1 MLRTSRTDIDAEESP
16 AVVEPSIRRIAA
28 VAAAAKGWADQLI
41 DLGGRNT
48 LLYYRDL
55 KAGTLDL
62 TTAEAVALEA
72 FVGVQGQKVRL
83 SALFP
88 GERLANAATRVRTLS
103 AKADENFEERGLST
117 LYVARGMATWDA
129 QGATGATPAA
139 PVLLAQVTLHPE
151 GALETDFTLAIDDEW
166 EPNPTLLHMLETS
179 FHVRISADDLLGAIE
194 RAAGDLNAASTALV
208 QAASSVPSFK
218 VLPRTVV
225 GNFSYV
231 KQPMVLDL
239 ESALEVMCSNDVI
252 AALAGDQEAIAKL
265 RSAHL
270 GVGIEEP
277 DRTPP
282 TDEFL
287 VIDADSSQNYAI
299 NAAADGAHLVVQGP
313 PGTGKSQTIANLIAV
328 LSARGRSTLFV
339 AEKRAAIDAV
349 LKRLMSDSVNL
360 GDLVLDLHG
369 GGGSRRKMA
378 DEIRRVY
385 DATSMV
391 PAVHRER
398 EDARLVELRSK
409 LNHQVDVFHKVK
421 REPWGKTVYELQSS
435 LLNIPQH
442 LRLPLR
448 LEPSCLSSLDPKAL
462 SQVANDMSDWV
473 ATGGPDVDR
482 GGTPWSRAASTI
494 TTSSSARAA
503 LMAARNLATDTLPDA
518 ISLLDE
524 VAATCHLRHPTSVA
538 GWSETLGLLQQV
550 AVVDQRAETSVWE
563 QDLDLLLSDLK
574 PATTGLLGRA
584 TALVFNRRYR
594 HALRQV
600 RAFVCQISKSRDIH
614 GIVSVAA
621 TAKAAW
627 KQTCV
632 DGGQPRLPQDLARA
646 VATYQ
651 RLTTELAALGAYV
664 GTAKLAEASLLEARR
679 AVNKLLE
686 DEVTLFRL
694 PKLHELATSID
705 AAGFAAVRASV
716 SKLNLSP
723 EDARLVVDH
732 VWNASVLEQ
741 ISLADGAVGA
751 FNGDTHS
758 RYVREFAEADKSL
771 VESGAAK
778 VRRAVHER
786 IVAIRNA
793 HPEEDALIAT
803 EVRKKSRHR
812 SLREL
817 TQRAPK
823 VLLALKP
830 CWAMSPLAV
839 SQLLDAKELFDV
851 VIFDEASQVPPAD
864 ALPALMRARQA
875 IVAGDSKQLPPT
887 AFFASPSAAD
897 EGIGDENGIGD
908 LTVGTQSI
916 LDAIANVVTAGAM
929 TLKWHYRSRDE
940 RLITFSNAQP
950 LLYDWQMVTFPGT
963 TEDDAIRH
971 VHVPWRPL
979 PNTSED
985 SSPHEAIRVVELI
998 AEHSHRWPDRSL
1010 GVIAMGIEH
1019 AERIKEMLRRACLK
1033 DPVLDNFHKARH
1045 PDEPLFVKNLERV
1058 QGDERSAIILTI
1070 GYGKSSDGRMLHRF
1084 GPLNHAE
1091 GERRLNVAITR
1102 ARSQMTVVSSFL
1114 STDLDPN
1121 KLKSE
1126 GAQML
1131 GRYLAYAASG
1141 GKELG
1146 PVRRKHAPLNPFEAD
1161 IRDRLQAAKIPLDS
1175 QLGVSGYF
1183 IDFAARHPERPGEF
1197 VLAIEADGDS
1207 YHRSHTA
1214 RDRDRIR
1221 QDHLER
1227 LGWRFHR
1234 IWSSDWFR
1242 NREAEIDKAVSAWKA
1257 ACADADRK
1265 RRDVAARS
1273 EDTGIRPL
1281 SASPG
1286 VLLPRPPVSPLPL
1299 ESAGQRTGIRPRITS
1314 GEPITEYSDAEV
1326 VDIVTWVASDG
1337 LLRTDT
1343 ELRDLVAVE
1352 MGYQRL
1358 GLRIRQR
1365 LESAIAQFRR

>member
-1 MLRTSRTDIDAEESP
+1 VNRSESQDGP
-16 AVVEPSIRRIAA
+16 LVVEPSIQRKAA
-28 VAAAAKGWADQLI
+28 VEAAAKGWARQLI

-62 TTAEAVALEA
+62 TTAESMALEA
-72 FVGVQGQKVRL
+72 LVGGKGRKVRL

-88 GERLANAATRVRTLS
+88 GQQLANATTRVRTLS

-117 LYVARGMATWDA
+117 LYLAHGMSTWDA
-129 QGATGATPAA
+129 QGATTATPMA
-139 PVLLAQVTLHPE
+139 PVLLAQVTLRPE
-151 GALETDFTLAIDDEW
+151 GALGADFTLTIDDEW

-179 FHVRISADDLLGAIE
+179 FHVRISADELLPVSE
-194 RAAGDLNAASTALV
+194 CSAGDLKVAFTRLV
-208 QAASSVPSFK
+208 QAASSVPNFK
-218 VLPRTVV
+218 VLARTVI

-231 KQPMVLDL
+231 KQPMVRDL
-239 ESALEVMCSNDVI
+239 ESALEVMCSNEVI
-252 AALAGDQEAIAKL
+252 AALAGDSEAITAL
-265 RSAHL
+265 RAVHL

-277 DRTPP
+277 DRTSP

-287 VIDADSSQNYAI
+287 VIDADSSQNLAI
-299 NAAADGAHLVVQGP
+299 NAAVEGAHLVVQGP
-313 PGTGKSQTIANLIAV
+313 PGTGKSQMIANLIAT

-349 LKRLMSDSVNL
+349 LKRLKSESVNL
-360 GDLVLDLHG
+360 GDIVLDLHG
-369 GGGSRRKMA
+369 GGGSKRKMA

-385 DATSMV
+385 DATATV
-391 PAVHRER
+391 PAVYREGA
-398 EDARLVELRSK
+398 DARLVELRSA
-409 LNHQVDVFHKVK
+409 LNNHVAAFHKVK
-421 REPWGKTVYELQSS
+421 REPWGKTVYELQSN
-435 LLNIPQH
+435 LLGIPKH

-448 LEPSCLSSLDPKAL
+448 LEPSCLSVLAPKAL
-462 SQVANDMSDWV
+462 SQVASDMADWV

-482 GGTPWSRAASTI
+482 AGTPWSRAASTI
-494 TTSSSARAA
+494 TTSSSAKAA
-503 LMAARNLATDTLPDA
+503 LMAARNLATDTLPSA
-518 ISLLDE
+518 IHLLDE
-524 VAATCHLRHPTSVA
+524 VVATCHLRQPTSVA
-538 GWSETLGLLQQV
+538 AWAEVLWVLQQV
-550 AVVDQRAETSVWE
+550 ADVNQRAENSIWE
-563 QDLDLLLSDLK
+563 QDLDLLLPELK
-574 PATTGLLGRA
+574 SATGGFFGRA
-584 TALVFNRRYR
+584 MASIFKPCYRRALK
-594 HALRQV
+594 QV
-600 RAFVCQISKSRDIH
+600 RTFVRQISKSRDIH
-614 GIVSVAA
+614 EIVSVAA
-621 TAKAAW
+621 AARTAW
-627 KQTCV
+627 KQACV
-632 DGGQPRLPQDLARA
+632 DGGQPRLPHDLNRTI
-646 VATYQ
+646 VTHQ
-651 RLTTELAALGAYV
+651 RLTTELAALGAYI
-664 GTAKLAEASLLEARR
+664 GTDELAEASLLEARR
-679 AVNKLLE
+679 AVNRLLD

-705 AAGFAAVRASV
+705 GAGFGAVRAAV
-716 SKLNLSP
+716 SKHNLSP
-723 EDARLVVDH
+723 EDARLVVEH
-732 VWNASVLEQ
+732 VWNATVLEQ
-741 ISLADGAVGA
+741 ISFADGAVGA

-758 RYVREFAEADKSL
+758 RYVREFAEADKNL
-771 VESGAAK
+771 VKSGAAK

-786 IVAIRNA
+786 IVAARNA
-793 HPEEDALIAT
+793 NPQEDTLIAA
-803 EVRKKSRHR
+803 EVHKKSRHR

-839 SQLLDAKELFDV
+839 SQLLDAKEIFDV

-887 AFFASPSAAD
+887 VFFASTSDAD
-897 EGIGDENGIGD
+897 EGNDNDSGIGD
-908 LTVGTQSI
+908 LTLGTQSV
-916 LDAIANVVTAGAM
+916 LDAISNVVTAATM

-940 RLITFSNAQP
+940 RLIAFSNAQP

-971 VHVPWRPL
+971 VHVPWRPR

-985 SSPHEAIRVVELI
+985 SPHDEVMRVVELI
-998 AEHSHRWPDRSL
+998 AEHSRRWPDRSL

-1019 AERIKEMLRRACLK
+1019 AERINEMLRQACLK
-1033 DPVLDNFHKARH
+1033 DPILDDFRKAAH
-1045 PDEPLFVKNLERV
+1045 PEEPLFVKNLERV
-1058 QGDERSAIILTI
+1058 QGDERAAIILTI
-1070 GYGKSSDGRMLHRF
+1070 GYGKSSDGRMLYRF

-1114 STDLDPN
+1114 PNDLDPN

-1141 GKELG
+1141 GKDFG
-1146 PVRRKHAPLNPFEAD
+1146 PKGHLHPPLNPFEAD
-1161 IRDRLQAAKIPLDS
+1161 IRDRLQAAKIPLVP

-1207 YHRSHTA
+1207 YHRGATA

-1227 LGWRFHR
+1227 LGWKFHR

-1242 NREAEIDKAVSAWKA
+1242 NREIEITKAVAAWRS
-1257 ACADADRK
+1257 ACADADQK
-1265 RRDVAARS
+1265 RRDDPTQS
-1273 EDTGIRPL
+1273 DDTGIPFSSASSRVPSPCPPILPL
-1281 SASPG
+1281 SMESPARRIG
-1286 VLLPRPPVSPLPL
+1286 
-1299 ESAGQRTGIRPRITS
+1299 ARPRISS
-1314 GEPITEYSDAEV
+1314 GEAITEYSASEL

-1343 ELRDLVAVE
+1343 ELRDLVAEE

-1358 GLRIRQR
+1358 GLRIRQHID
-1365 LESAIAQFRR
+1365 SAIVQFRRQKMS